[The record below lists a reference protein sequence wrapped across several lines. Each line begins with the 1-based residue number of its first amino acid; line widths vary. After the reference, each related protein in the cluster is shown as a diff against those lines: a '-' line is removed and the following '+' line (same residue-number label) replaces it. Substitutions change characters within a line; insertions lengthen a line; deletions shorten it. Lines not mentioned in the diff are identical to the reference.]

1 MPKKQKE
8 VTYNLQTIMENC
20 AHPRRRIK
28 RHSVR
33 RVDTLQIR
41 KTVTLLLV
49 LLLVVA
55 VFGLMKEF
63 IL

>member
-1 MPKKQKE
+1 MPKKTKE

-20 AHPRRRIK
+20 APSRRRIK

-55 VFGLMKEF
+55 VFGLMKDF

>member
-1 MPKKQKE
+1 
-8 VTYNLQTIMENC
+8 MENC
-20 AHPRRRIK
+20 APSRRRIK